1 MTRVQILTKRE
12 QRRQIDERDQL
23 IDFTLAGRLAGMR
36 IDERAAGRR
45 RKRDDLAGAPRTFEP
60 IEQIL
65 ERHPIDPDMV
75 RADPEINRAGGRAR
89 PGHP

>member
-36 IDERAAGRR
+36 IDERAAGWR
-45 RKRDDLAGAPRTFEP
+45 RKRDDFAGAPRTFEP
-60 IEQIL
+60 LQQIL

-75 RADPEINRAGGRAR
+75 RTDPEIKRAGRRAR